1 MPRRAR
7 LLAVVLGCWLAAA
20 PFLLVAQPAV
30 VGADAGYAV
39 GSDSMEPA
47 IPRGSIVLVESVP
60 PERIGVGDVITY
72 RGELGIGPTTTHR
85 VVAVNRSDGLAFR
98 TKGDANPSADNEL
111 VAAERVVGRVTVVV
125 PWVGYPVLVF
135 GTVGPLLV
143 LVVAPALGLGIASV
157 RDLLA
162 EVGADR

>member
-1 MPRRAR
+1 
-7 LLAVVLGCWLAAA
+7 L
-20 PFLLVAQPAV
+20 FVAQPAV

-47 IPRGSIVLVESVP
+47 ISRGSIVLVESVP
-60 PERIGVGDVITY
+60 PERIAVGDVITY

-111 VAAERVVGRVTVVV
+111 IAADRVVGRVTVTV
-125 PWVGYPVLVF
+125 PWVGYPVLLF
-135 GTVGPLLV
+135 GTAGPLVV
-143 LVVAPALGLGIASV
+143 LVVVPALTLGAATL
-157 RDLLA
+157 RDL
-162 EVGADR
+162 VADL